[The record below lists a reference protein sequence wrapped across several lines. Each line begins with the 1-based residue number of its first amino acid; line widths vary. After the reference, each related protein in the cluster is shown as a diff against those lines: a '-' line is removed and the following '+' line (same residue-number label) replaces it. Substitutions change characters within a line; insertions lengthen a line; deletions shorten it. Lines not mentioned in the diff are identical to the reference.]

1 MKLLGASPFDDVGS
15 PRRGLA
21 MQFRILQIGR
31 DDLLLQTRAA
41 ILRHAGFA
49 IESCLVTSRPDS
61 AHFCL
66 ERYFDYPKTEGNG
79 TASPFQAVILCHTL
93 DQERATT
100 IAAEARREEPGI
112 KIVVLEALDGPR
124 VPANLYDLSVS
135 CKYGPATMLEVVKSL
150 FDNGPQR
157 QDRPVR
163 TSRFPKDRADEPGP
177 QLVRARQQQSRK

>member
-1 MKLLGASPFDDVGS
+1 
-15 PRRGLA
+15 

-49 IESCLVTSRPDS
+49 VESCLVSSRPDS

-79 TASPFQAVILCHTL
+79 KASPFQVVILCHTL
-93 DQERATT
+93 DQERIAT

-124 VPANLYDLSVS
+124 ISANLYDLSVS
-135 CKYGPATMLEVVKSL
+135 CKYGPETMLEVIKSL
-150 FDNGPQR
+150 FEDGHEL
-157 QDRPVR
+157 QDKPLK
-163 TSRFPKDRADEPGP
+163 TSRFPKDRADAPRPE
-177 QLVRARQQQSRK
+177 LVRARQQQPKK